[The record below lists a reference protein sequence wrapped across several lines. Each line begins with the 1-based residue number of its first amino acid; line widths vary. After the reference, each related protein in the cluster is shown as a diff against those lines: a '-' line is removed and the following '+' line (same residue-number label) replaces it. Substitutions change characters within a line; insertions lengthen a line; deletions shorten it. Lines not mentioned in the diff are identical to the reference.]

1 MLHHFA
7 RQEGKNMS
15 SDHRAIL
22 LKNANIAHFHPQKSA
37 DVTNAQTA
45 NAGDASNTAPF
56 ATSLLE
62 NQAMLIEN
70 DQISWIGNAADTPH
84 LTSEVEVIDCDNQ
97 WLLPGFIDCHTH
109 LIFGGNRAN
118 EFEQR
123 LNGVSYQTIAA
134 QGGGILNTVNATR
147 NATDKQLLLS
157 AKKRAISMLKKG
169 VTSIEIK
176 SGYGLDKLTEQ
187 RVLQTARQLA
197 QQLPLTIQN
206 TYLGAHAV
214 PPEYRDNAD
223 GYVNQICTEIMPAL
237 AQQDLIDAVDIFCE
251 SIGFNLS
258 QTRIILERAKQLGLK
273 IKGHTEQLS
282 AMGGSALVAE
292 LGGISVDHL
301 EYLQESDV
309 IAMAENGTVATL
321 LPGAFY
327 YLKETKLPPVALLR
341 QHRVPMAVATDF
353 NPGSSPIASIP
364 LMLNMACTL
373 FGLTVEEALLGV
385 TYHAAQ
391 ALGLQHQIGSLA
403 MQKQADIVCWDI
415 SHPRDLVYEYGI
427 HEPSW
432 IMQKGQRISL

>member
-7 RQEGKNMS
+7 RKKGKNMS